1 MFKSFINL
9 IYPACCPACNKVL
22 MNPDDFICTHCR
34 YHLPK
39 TNFHLHQ
46 DNPVFRK
53 FSGRVNIHSAASF
66 LYFSKGGIVQEMI
79 GKLKYRGRKDIGVYL
94 GEIYGDELHESAFD
108 KTIDIIIPVP
118 LHKDKFKKRGY
129 NQSEQFATGLSQTM
143 SIPTDYLNVIR
154 KTNTNT
160 QTKKGR
166 YARWKNVEEIFS
178 VDDIEALR
186 GKHVLLVDDVV
197 TTGSTLE
204 ATATAIL
211 LIPGTIISIATIAC
225 AN

>member
-1 MFKSFINL
+1 
-9 IYPACCPACNKVL
+9 
-22 MNPDDFICTHCR
+22 
-34 YHLPK
+34 
-39 TNFHLHQ
+39 
-46 DNPVFRK
+46 VFRK